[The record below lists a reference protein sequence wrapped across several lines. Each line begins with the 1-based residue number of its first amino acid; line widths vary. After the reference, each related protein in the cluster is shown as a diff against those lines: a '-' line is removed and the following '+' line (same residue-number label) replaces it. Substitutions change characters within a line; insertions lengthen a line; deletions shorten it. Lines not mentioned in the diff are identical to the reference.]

1 MSYSSAVVF
10 IIIMNRVYL
19 KHGWKLCEQ
28 RIFTVFSVFSF
39 CCYWGNSRKHFLKFC
54 ISSRMIWSFWLFW
67 SFYWK
72 KTKNN
77 HIPGL
82 LVTTKF
88 YYNRLLGVLFQ
99 SVFISCSCS
108 HPAVGKVGE
117 ALLHQDGFQHI
128 RIHHSQH
135 GFPELIHTEHLHR
148 THLHFG
154 RYLSW
159 KIFLIAEGTLAPVV
173 LTKTKK

>member
-39 CCYWGNSRKHFLKFC
+39 CCYWGNSKTFLEILYFQQDDL
-54 ISSRMIWSFWLFW
+54 IILIVLIVLLE
-67 SFYWK
+67 

>member
-1 MSYSSAVVF
+1 MWAEDFHSFQCFQLLLLLRELAKTFLEIFLYF
-10 IIIMNRVYL
+10 QQDDLIILIVL
-19 KHGWKLCEQ
+19 IVLLE
-28 RIFTVFSVFSF
+28 
-39 CCYWGNSRKHFLKFC
+39 
-54 ISSRMIWSFWLFW
+54 
-67 SFYWK
+67 